1 MNEIS
6 KYINLA
12 KKAGAV
18 IYGIDN
24 IVKNKNVQLILL
36 CPTSSQNLVSK
47 AESFATRKNIKL
59 IKLQNELDSIIN
71 TTNCKVI
78 GLTNLQLATQIGKI
92 IE

>member
-47 AESFATRKNIKL
+47 TESFATRKNIKL

-78 GLTNLQLATQIGKI
+78 GLTNLQLATQIVKI